1 MEFWKMKKRPPDLAV
16 WLLLLVA
23 AGSSPAQELSPPGI
37 EFALPSRS
45 SGTLAFFADIC
56 QFEGRAGTTALE
68 IAYAVDLAQFSPHL
82 SPRQPLVLALDLV
95 LRSAQ
100 GEVLVTAQEKKSIA
114 LARQPEGGAFS
125 FLDLKRY
132 EVAPGPLTLQMALRD
147 SASGREGSLRREFV
161 VRDLGRGF
169 SLSDLMLSAQLQK
182 AQGKS
187 VFEKGGLIVVPLPSR
202 SFSPAD
208 SLSQLFVYFEINHLR
223 YAPAETSFYS
233 IQYAVDDA
241 QGRRVFTNTRA
252 HLPKAGA
259 NSSRIE
265 KIPVAGLPPGRY
277 RLSLQ
282 VTDLATQQACRAAVD
297 FACTP
302 GLEREAMVLTMTPEE
317 VQKYF
322 DQIKYVASEREREIY
337 WQLSNEGKQNFLLEF
352 WKAKDPTPGTPE
364 NEFMQEHF
372 RRLAYCQAKFS
383 GGLNSDMARI
393 YIKYGSPMEVSREA
407 FDAKINR
414 PVEIWT
420 YALDG
425 RREFVFV
432 DRTGD
437 GHYVLVHSN
446 HPGEYSNPNWMND
459 YAN

>member
-1 MEFWKMKKRPPDLAV
+1 MKKRLPDLAAC
-16 WLLLLVA
+16 LLLLVA
-23 AGSSPAQELSPPGI
+23 ARSLPAQELSPPGVA
-37 EFALPSRS
+37 FAMPSHG
-45 SGTLAFFADIC
+45 SGALAFFADIC

-68 IAYAVDLAQFSPHL
+68 ISYAVDLSQFSSHS
-82 SPRQPLVLALDLV
+82 SPSQPLVLDLDLL

-100 GEVLVTAQEKKSIA
+100 GEVLVAAHEKKSIA
-114 LARQPEGGAFS
+114 LAREQEGGAFS

-132 EVAPGPLTLQMALRD
+132 EVAPGPVTLQMALRD
-147 SASGREGSLRREFV
+147 SVSGREGSLRREFV

-182 AQGKS
+182 ARGKS
-187 VFEKGGLIVVPLPSR
+187 VFEKGGLVVVPLPSR
-202 SFSPAD
+202 SFSLAD
-208 SLSQLFVYFEINHLR
+208 SLSQLFVYFEINHLQ
-223 YAPAETSFYS
+223 YAPAETSFYG
-233 IQYAVDDA
+233 IHYAVHDA
-241 QGRRVFTNTRA
+241 QGKRVFTNTRA
-252 HLPKAGA
+252 QLPKAGA

-265 KIPVAGLPPGRY
+265 KIPVAGLPPGHY

-282 VTDLATQQACRAAVD
+282 VIDLTTQQACSASVD

-302 GLEREAMVLTMTPEE
+302 GPETVARVLTMTPEDM
-317 VQKYF
+317 QKYF

-337 WQLSNEGKQNFLLEF
+337 WQLSNDGKQNFLLEF

-364 NEFMQEHF
+364 NEFMLEHF
-372 RRLAYCQAKFS
+372 RRLAYCREKFS

-446 HPGEYSNPNWMND
+446 HPAEYSNPNWMED